1 MEAREIF
8 KMKLTLTKIDAM
20 RRTALRELDKRR
32 RCYPKFIAAG
42 KMTQAKAEYEIQSMK
57 EIVDYFN
64 WLQIHTGPEQQTL
77 F

>member
-1 MEAREIF
+1 MNF
-8 KMKLTLTKIDAM
+8 KNLTMSQIDSM

-32 RCYPKFIAAG
+32 NFYPRWIQAG
-42 KMTQAKAEYEIQSMK
+42 KMTQGKADYEIKAMQ

-64 WLQIHTGPEQQTL
+64 WLQIHATPEQQTL

>member
-1 MEAREIF
+1 MNF
-8 KMKLTLTKIDAM
+8 NNLTISQIDSM

-32 RCYPKFIAAG
+32 TFYPRWIQAG
-42 KMTQAKAEYEIQSMK
+42 KMAQGKADYEIKAMQ

-64 WLQIHTGPEQQTL
+64 WLKIHATPEQQTL